1 MIRLAVIT
9 LGTTAGLI
17 GLGVATAALLA
28 VAAVAAER
36 TVSQGLSRRLL
47 GRR

>member
-1 MIRLAVIT
+1 MMRLAVIT

-36 TVSQGLSRRLL
+36 TVSRGISRRLL
-47 GRR
+47 GSR

>member
-36 TVSQGLSRRLL
+36 TVSHGLSRRLL